1 MFRRRVAPGG
11 GGDQSVNPAIQ
22 LYTLRDID
30 EPLPDVVRRVGDAG
44 FEGVEFADR
53 LPEADPDDVVAALD
67 DADLDAMGAHVG
79 FRDLE
84 ADPEGCAARY
94 ARVGVRRLVIP
105 HLPLAHYR
113 TPGRVDALAD
123 RLDELGARLA
133 DHGVKLVYH
142 NQVHDFV
149 RLRRLSL
156 LERLTTAVHPYAK
169 GGGKPRTAV
178 GLLGDRLHDSFTT
191 LDGIVPV
198 ERTAFGRLVD
208 ATDPAYVSFEVDVG
222 AATAAGQ
229 DPVSVLEFAGS
240 RTPLVHLKDT
250 AVDGPHGPLSD
261 WRSVDPTTG
270 DVDLRAALAAAT
282 DVDAEWAVFE
292 HDDPEDP
299 TAVIEQGAELLGD
312 GPESTDPTA
321 SGGRVDG

>member
-1 MFRRRVAPGG
+1 M
-11 GGDQSVNPAIQ
+11 NPAIQ

-30 EPLPDVVRRVGDAG
+30 EPLPDIIRRVGDAG
-44 FEGVEFADR
+44 FGGVEFANR
-53 LPEADPDDVVAALD
+53 LPDADPDDVVAALAE
-67 DADLDAMGAHVG
+67 ADVEPVGAHVG
-79 FRDLE
+79 LRELE
-84 ADPEGCAARY
+84 ANPADCAAHY
-94 ARVGVRRLVIP
+94 AQVGVRRLAVP

-123 RLDELGARLA
+123 RLNELGARLA
-133 DHGVKLVYH
+133 DHGVDLVYH

-156 LERLTTAVHPYAK
+156 LERLTTAVHPYPK
-169 GGGKPRTAV
+169 GAGKPRTAV
-178 GLLGDRLHDSFTT
+178 GLLGDKLHDSFTT
-191 LDGIVPV
+191 LDGVVPI

-208 ATDPAYVSFEVDVG
+208 ATDPDYVSFEVDVG

-240 RTPLVHLKDT
+240 RTPLVHVKDT

-270 DVDLRAALAAAT
+270 DVDFEAALASAS
-282 DVDAEWAVFE
+282 DVGAEWAVFE
-292 HDDPEDP
+292 HDDPDDP
-299 TAVIEQGAELLGD
+299 VLALRQGADTLVQSVRAS
-312 GPESTDPTA
+312 PDP
-321 SGGRVDG
+321 